1 MTQLKTNKDDIA
13 KGDISYTTVVD
24 EKAPATKIDVDEEKL
39 IGKLVSDKTI
49 FSDEERAVIAAGGK
63 VNLKLTVSDITESVS
78 IEDKEKVSAKLS
90 DGKIGMY
97 LDINLFAEINK
108 ATEVLTR
115 LTKR

>member
-1 MTQLKTNKDDIA
+1 MQGLRRNYFKRRGYRKIKDDTAKDDKDDIA

-78 IEDKEKVSAKLS
+78 KEDKEKVSAKL
-90 DGKIGMY
+90 
-97 LDINLFAEINK
+97 
-108 ATEVLTR
+108 LTA
-115 LTKR
+115 K